1 MTQDTQ
7 PSLAVAV
14 LGAGIIGAAVA
25 RNLAR
30 KGFAARVWNRTPQ
43 KAQPLAADGAV
54 VCADAADAARGAD
67 LIITVLKDG
76 PAVLAAMRAAAGGL
90 KAGATWLQLSTV
102 GAPAT
107 AELAAWAAAH
117 GLAFY
122 DAPLLGTRQP
132 AEAGQLVMLASGPRQ
147 GREPAQAVFDAIG
160 RRTLWVSERAGDA
173 SGLKLALNSWAL
185 ALTHGA
191 AESLALARGLGLD
204 PALVLDAVAGGPLDS
219 PYLQAKGKAMLAG
232 DYTASFT
239 VDNAAKDAEL
249 ILAAAAEAGVAMDCA
264 AAGLRRFQRAMDA
277 GHGDKDMAASFLV

>member
-1 MTQDTQ
+1 MNQAH
-7 PSLAVAV
+7 SLRVAV

-25 RNLAR
+25 RNLVR
-30 KGFAARVWNRTPQ
+30 KGFAVRAWNRTAE
-43 KAQPLAADGAV
+43 KAQALAADGAAV
-54 VCADAADAARGAD
+54 FADAADAARGAD
-67 LIITVLKDG
+67 LILTVLKDG
-76 PAVLAAMRAAAGGL
+76 PAVLAAIRSAAAGL

-107 AELAAWAAAH
+107 AELAAWAEAH

-132 AEAGQLVMLASGPRQ
+132 AEAGQLVMLASGPLQ

-160 RRTLWVSERAGDA
+160 RRTIWVSERPGDA

-204 PALVLDAVAGGPLDS
+204 PALVLNAVAGGPLDS

-232 DYTASFT
+232 DYTVSFT

-249 ILAAAAEAGVAMDCA
+249 ILAAGAAAGVALDCA
-264 AAGLRRFQRAMDA
+264 AAGLRRFQRAQEA
-277 GHGDKDMAASFLV
+277 GHGDKDMAATFLA